1 MKNIVIILIMLFVNS
16 FASNKESLMNDIKSL
31 IQKEEYLAIVIN
43 KYILQTGE
51 IPLKDGKLDFTLL
64 EKKNY
69 IDNNF
74 NKISPITN
82 KEIVVNFEKDTNSAF
97 IVSLIEKAENYK
109 DEHKY
114 LYEFYTN
121 NNFRVNTLAANIDD
135 NKTKKD
141 NLVKGTQVIYD
152 TVQRDIVNVINDKE
166 KIFLENKKCTT
177 NEYFYELANEKLTYK
192 YCRTNDKDA
201 NKPIKITVYQ
211 ESPIILDEDL
221 GVGDLKYI
229 KANIGDVAFV
239 KKGDD
244 WLEYYFHGETV
255 VQGQEG
261 TWSETDKIKKD
272 LKAQSDENYEQKVA
286 SYIPNAK
293 DFYIRQGGGC
303 YLANGDIYCWGK
315 NSFKQAGINRG
326 QMDNNINPDYV
337 NTPVMLK
344 AQIDKIK
351 IDDMTYDIDL
361 KKWYNSPFRVKFEK
375 IGMNRTNVCGI
386 TNIFEDKSKNL
397 KSGGE
402 LYCNGTLS
410 SNYYEEVSASKDV
423 AVDSPILKR
432 NKFINQ
438 NKKDNKKS
446 TSAIYLKDIAMIEDV
461 IALLSDEGKIYTT
474 GKNYKGSLGVGRDD
488 GFFQQNDPTLI
499 SGSTKFKKI
508 FALRDARTFGAIS
521 EDNKFYMWGERGAA
535 WINKPTAIS
544 DKDFNENKIFVNTAE
559 FILGDNANVYYKT
572 KESGG
577 KTTVELIS
585 GNINPISVSYFKDD
599 TGKEYMLYIDQGLK
613 LNINSNFTQSSNL
626 IKCKNSNETDCS
638 DEESKKLFD
647 DSLNF
652 LNTSLVENNNAK
664 SDFTNVSI
672 YKLDH
677 QVKEVTEDFEGEVFE
692 EITEDFQGQ
701 SSEGWSKT
709 NIFKD
714 GNNYYKGRFGVG
726 SSADNYLNKTFNFGK
741 VNANN
746 TVTIKYDFIQVGTW
760 GDSRGNNQ
768 TECLYLHINNV
779 QVDSTCIKNNAGK
792 THKLTK
798 ITNLDL
804 NGNIKVGFSSDIN
817 GTYQVK
823 SGRNWIDQSNDEY
836 WGIDNIK
843 FSINTFAQR
852 YEGWEKND
860 KDNKYTSLSAE
871 NVTTLADNGD
881 KSRVPATTY
890 LGKFPINHTCSGNPC
905 SQNVNDVVVRKTYSF
920 SEYKNYE
927 VEIEFDFYEIDSW
940 DGERFEFWANGEK
953 LAEDH
958 FVKDGHA
965 YLLDSNIS
973 GVSLQRNIG
982 TNQGENPQMYRYKL
996 KSKIDNIGKLKL
1008 EFKTNLEFK
1017 GDVKNAAG
1025 RFDAQGNP
1033 IYGNYYS
1040 KFDEG
1045 IDNESWGIDNVR
1057 IKIKEP
1063 NKKFVCAMTGL
1074 EQSSQ
1079 MYCWGNV
1086 ARSLPILNTSLYDT
1100 DKIESLNKLF
1110 FSQNQDINKQ
1120 MSFDAYDT
1128 NKNGMLFLKYPTY
1141 INGFDYPFYF
1151 K

>member
-31 IQKEEYLAIVIN
+31 IQKEEYLAIAIN

-51 IPLKDGKLDFTLL
+51 LPLKDKKFDFTLL

-69 IDNNF
+69 IDSNF

-82 KEIVVNFEKDTNSAF
+82 KEIVVNFDKDTNSAF

-121 NNFRVNTLAANIDD
+121 NNFRVNTLAATIEDD
-135 NKTKKD
+135 KTKKE
-141 NLVKGTQVIYD
+141 NLVKGTQIIYD

-192 YCRTNDKDA
+192 YCKTNDKDA

-211 ESPIILDEDL
+211 ESPIILDEEL
-221 GVGDLKYI
+221 GVADLKYI

-239 KKGDD
+239 KKGND
-244 WLEYYFHGETV
+244 WFEYYFHGETV

-261 TWSETDKIKKD
+261 TWSETDKIKKE
-272 LKAQSDENYEQKVA
+272 LKEQSDENYEQKVA

-315 NSFKQAGINRG
+315 NSFRQVGINRG

-344 AQIDKIK
+344 AQIDNIK
-351 IDDMTYDIDL
+351 IDNVSYDIKS

-386 TNIFEDKSKNL
+386 TNIFEDKGKNL

-410 SNYYEEVSASKDV
+410 SNYYEEVSTSNDV
-423 AVDSPILKR
+423 AVDTPILKR
-432 NKFINQ
+432 NKFV
-438 NKKDNKKS
+438 NKNKTNNIKN
-446 TSAIYLKDIAMIEDV
+446 TNAIYLKDIAMIEDV
-461 IALLSDEGKIYTT
+461 VALLSDDGKIYTT

-521 EDNKFYMWGERGAA
+521 EDNKFYMWGERGAV

-559 FILGDNANVYYKT
+559 FILGDNANAYYKT
-572 KESGG
+572 KESEG
-577 KTTVELIS
+577 KTTIELIS

-613 LNINSNFTQSSNL
+613 LNANSSFTQSSNL
-626 IKCKNSNETDCS
+626 LKCKNSDETDCS
-638 DEESKKLFD
+638 KAESKKLFE

-652 LNTSLVENNNAK
+652 LNTSSVENNNTK
-664 SDFTNVSI
+664 TDFTNVSI

-677 QVKEVTEDFEGEVFE
+677 QVKEYYEGFE
-692 EITEDFQGQ
+692 T
-701 SSEGWSKT
+701 
-709 NIFKD
+709 
-714 GNNYYKGRFGVG
+714 
-726 SSADNYLNKTFNFGK
+726 
-741 VNANN
+741 
-746 TVTIKYDFIQVGTW
+746 QV
-760 GDSRGNNQ
+760 
-768 TECLYLHINNV
+768 L
-779 QVDSTCIKNNAGK
+779 K
-792 THKLTK
+792 
-798 ITNLDL
+798 
-804 NGNIKVGFSSDIN
+804 
-817 GTYQVK
+817 
-823 SGRNWIDQSNDEY
+823 
-836 WGIDNIK
+836 
-843 FSINTFAQR
+843 
-852 YEGWEKND
+852 GWEKND
-860 KDNKYTSLSAE
+860 KDNTYTPLIAE
-871 NVTTLADNGD
+871 NLTTLADNGD
-881 KSRVPATTY
+881 KNRVPATTY
-890 LGKFPINHTCSGNPC
+890 LGKFPTNHPCSGNPC
-905 SQNVNDVVVRKTYSF
+905 SKDVKDVVVRKTYTF

-940 DGERFEFWANGEK
+940 DGERFEFLANGVK

-958 FVKDGHA
+958 FVKDNHQ

-973 GVSLQRNIG
+973 GVSLQKNIG
-982 TNQGENPQMYRYKL
+982 TNQNENPQTYRYKL
-996 KSKIDNIGKLKL
+996 KSRINDIGELKL
-1008 EFKTNLEFK
+1008 EFKTNLEFN
-1017 GDVKNAAG
+1017 GDVTNAAG
-1025 RFDAQGNP
+1025 RFDDQGKP
-1033 IYGNYYS
+1033 IYGNYWS

-1086 ARSLPILNTSLYDT
+1086 ARSLPILNTSLYDM

-1120 MSFDAYDT
+1120 MSFNTYDT

-1141 INGFDYPFYF
+1141 ISGFDYPFYF

>member
-31 IQKEEYLAIVIN
+31 IQKEEYLAIAIN

-51 IPLKDGKLDFTLL
+51 IPVKDGKFDFALL

-69 IDNNF
+69 IDSNF

-82 KEIVVNFEKDTNSAF
+82 KEIVVNFDKDTNSAF

-121 NNFRVNTLAANIDD
+121 NNFRVNTLAATIEDD
-135 NKTKKD
+135 KTKKE
-141 NLVKGTQVIYD
+141 NLVKGTQIIYD

-211 ESPIILDEDL
+211 ESPIILDEEL
-221 GVGDLKYI
+221 GVADLKYI

-239 KKGDD
+239 KKGND

-261 TWSETDKIKKD
+261 TWSETDKIKKE
-272 LKAQSDENYEQKVA
+272 LKEQSDENYEQKVA

-315 NSFKQAGINRG
+315 NSFRQVGINRG

-344 AQIDKIK
+344 AQIDNIK
-351 IDDMTYDIDL
+351 IDNVSYDIKS

-410 SNYYEEVSASKDV
+410 SNYYEEVSTSNDV
-423 AVDSPILKR
+423 AVDTPILKR
-432 NKFINQ
+432 NKFV
-438 NKKDNKKS
+438 NKNKTNNIKN
-446 TSAIYLKDIAMIEDV
+446 TNAIYLKDIAMIEDV
-461 IALLSDEGKIYTT
+461 VALLSDDGKIYTT

-521 EDNKFYMWGERGAA
+521 EDNKFYMWGERGVG

-559 FILGDNANVYYKT
+559 FILGDNANAYYKT
-572 KESGG
+572 KESEG
-577 KTTVELIS
+577 KTTIELIS

-613 LNINSNFTQSSNL
+613 LNANSSFTQSSNL
-626 IKCKNSNETDCS
+626 LKCKNSDETDCS
-638 DEESKKLFD
+638 KAESEKLFE

-652 LNTSLVENNNAK
+652 LNTSSLENNNTK
-664 SDFTNVSI
+664 TDFTNVSI

-677 QVKEVTEDFEGEVFE
+677 QVKEYYEGFEHEDYN
-692 EITEDFQGQ
+692 
-701 SSEGWSKT
+701 GWNLKL
-709 NIFKD
+709 NPYKD
-714 GNNYYKGRFGVG
+714 GNNYYMGRFGNE
-726 SSADNYLNKTFNFGK
+726 SSSNNYLNKTFDFGIE
-741 VNANN
+741 NAKKSI
-746 TVTIKYDFIQVGTW
+746 TVKFDFIQVGTW
-760 GDSRGNNQ
+760 AKND
-768 TECLYLHINNV
+768 CLKPYLN
-779 QVDSTCIKNNAGK
+779 STSSVSSNEKCMTSNTNAT
-792 THKLTK
+792 THKLT
-798 ITNLDL
+798 TTGTLDAL
-804 NGNIKVGFSSDIN
+804 GKLKLGFSSNI
-817 GTYQVK
+817 TSSSK
-823 SGRNWIDQSNDEY
+823 FF
-836 WGIDNIK
+836 GIDNIEFIIGGK
-843 FSINTFAQR
+843 SILKNTFEPQVEGWYINNSDNNNLTSINDNFT
-852 YEGWEKND
+852 YVPND
-860 KDNKYTSLSAE
+860 GTKL
-871 NVTTLADNGD
+871 L
-881 KSRVPATTY
+881 PATTY
-890 LGKFPINHTCSGNPC
+890 LGRLPINFSCNG
-905 SQNVNDVVVRKTYSF
+905 SQTKACPSTVKPVVVSKTYSF
-920 SEYKNYE
+920 PEYKNYE
-927 VEIEFDFYEIDSW
+927 VEIEFDFYEIDTW
-940 DGERFEFWANGEK
+940 DGERFEFWANNEI
-953 LAEDH
+953 LAVDH
-958 FVKDGHA
+958 FVMNGQEFLK
-965 YLLDSNIS
+965 DSNIT
-973 GVSLQRNIG
+973 GVNLQENIRSETG
-982 TNQGENPQMYRYKL
+982 YTGDQSYRYKL
-996 KSKIDNIGKLKL
+996 KSKFDSSGNLKL
-1008 EFKTNLEFK
+1008 EFKTNLEFTDTTYANK
-1017 GDVKNAAG
+1017 W
-1025 RFDAQGNP
+1025 
-1033 IYGNYYS
+1033 S

-1086 ARSLPILNTSLYDT
+1086 ARSLPILNTSLYDM

-1120 MSFDAYDT
+1120 MSFDTYDT

-1141 INGFDYPFYF
+1141 ISGFDYPFYF